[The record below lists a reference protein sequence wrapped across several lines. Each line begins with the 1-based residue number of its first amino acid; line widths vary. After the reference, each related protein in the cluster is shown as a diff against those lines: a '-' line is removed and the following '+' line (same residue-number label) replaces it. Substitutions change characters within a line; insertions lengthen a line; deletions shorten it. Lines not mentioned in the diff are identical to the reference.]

1 MSSLVVGLSNVNT
14 GSGLEEVLLLNVLG
28 YINSN
33 LTKHLKRLHSAEYTN
48 VST

>member
-1 MSSLVVGLSNVNT
+1 MFVVCGNVNT